1 MAAIEAPVYLTGPL
15 RERFEALAPSLYK
28 MGTLDKLSAE
38 LLVKYVMAENNF
50 LRVSTL
56 LQNALSRGDGDDA
69 NKWLAAQDKLTKQ
82 ILCLGEELGI
92 TPKARR
98 ARGLSAPR

>member
-1 MAAIEAPVYLTGPL
+1 MATIEAPVYLTGPL
-15 RERFEALAPSLYK
+15 RERFEALAPRLYA
-28 MGTLDKLSAE
+28 MGTLDELSAE

-69 NKWLAAQDKLTKQ
+69 N
-82 ILCLGEELGI
+82 
-92 TPKARR
+92 R
-98 ARGLSAPR
+98 